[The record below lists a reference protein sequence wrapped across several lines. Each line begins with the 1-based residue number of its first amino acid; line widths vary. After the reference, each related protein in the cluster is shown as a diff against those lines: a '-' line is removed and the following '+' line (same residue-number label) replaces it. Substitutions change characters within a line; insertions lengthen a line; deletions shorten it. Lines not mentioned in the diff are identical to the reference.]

1 MMDFDV
7 VSGLVAS
14 LGAMKF
20 FPADPPVRVALVQTM
35 GEMTDDVDAV
45 RWLVKKLRTELAE
58 WPGEHE
64 MRKIFCTRFRPLDGI
79 VVAEGE
85 YGAYTF
91 TLAPGQRWPKDAQ
104 LPAPE
109 RKQLEAAPMCAES
122 QAIVDG
128 LVEAMPTMPSGK
140 PFSRPTREQKEFEAR
155 LQSVLTPPQD
165 RPEQAKPVDLTRAL
179 AELRK
184 WR

>member
-45 RWLVKKLRTELAE
+45 RWLVKKLRTEYAE

-64 MRKIFCTRFRPLDGI
+64 MRKIFCTRFRPLDG
-79 VVAEGE
+79 VVVCDGD
-85 YGAYTF
+85 YGPYTF
-91 TLAPGQRWPKDAQ
+91 TLAPGQPWPKAAA

-109 RKQLEAAPMCAES
+109 RKQLEAAPMCA
-122 QAIVDG
+122 QAQAVVDL
-128 LVEAMPTMPSGK
+128 LVQNMPKMPSAKFAG
-140 PFSRPTREQKEFEAR
+140 PSDARAAGVRRP
-155 LQSVLTPPQD
+155 
-165 RPEQAKPVDLTRAL
+165 PEIGSDATSGP
-179 AELRK
+179 AERK
-184 WR
+184 DKTKC